1 MGKVIAQI
9 KVMPE
14 DADTDLDALE
24 DALEDALPEGIDL
37 NGINREDVAFGL
49 VALMVNVGVE
59 DEAGG
64 TEAVEEAFAGVENVE
79 SVSVENVGRV

>member
-1 MGKVIAQI
+1 MGQVIAQI

-24 DALEDALPEGIDL
+24 DALAEALPEGAEL

-59 DEAGG
+59 DDEGG
-64 TEAVEEAFAGVENVE
+64 TGAVEEAFAGVNNVE

>member
-14 DADTDLDALE
+14 DADTDLDVLE
-24 DALEDALPEGIDL
+24 AGLEDALPEGAEL
-37 NGINREDVAFGL
+37 NGIKREDVAFGL

-59 DEAGG
+59 DEEGG
-64 TEAVEEAFAGVENVE
+64 TGAVEEAFAGVEDVE
-79 SVSVENVGRV
+79 SVSVEDVGRV

>member
-24 DALEDALPEGIDL
+24 EALGDALPDSAEL
-37 NGINREDVAFGL
+37 NAIEREDVAFGL
-49 VALMVNVGVE
+49 VALMVNVAVE
-59 DEAGG
+59 DEEGG
-64 TEAVEEAFAGVENVE
+64 TGAVEEAFADVDDVE
-79 SVSVENVGRV
+79 SVSVEDVGRI

>member
-9 KVMPE
+9 KVMPD

-24 DALEDALPEGIDL
+24 EGLQDVLPEEAEL
-37 NGINREDVAFGL
+37 NGIKREDVAFGL
-49 VALMVNVGVE
+49 VALLVNVGVE

-64 TEAVEEAFAGVENVE
+64 TEAVEEAFAGLDDVE
-79 SVSVENVGRV
+79 SVSVEDVGRV

>member
-24 DALEDALPEGIDL
+24 DGLEDALPESAEL
-37 NGINREDVAFGL
+37 NAINREDVAFGL
-49 VALMVNVGVE
+49 VALMVNVAVE
-59 DEAGG
+59 DEEGG
-64 TEAVEEAFAGVENVE
+64 TGAVEDAFAEVENVE
-79 SVSVENVGRV
+79 SVSVEDVGRV

>member
-24 DALEDALPEGIDL
+24 AGLEGALPGGAEL
-37 NGINREDVAFGL
+37 NGIKREDVAFGL

-59 DEAGG
+59 DEEGG
-64 TEAVEEAFAGVENVE
+64 TEAVEDAFAGVEDVE
-79 SVSVENVGRV
+79 SVSVEDVGRV

>member
-14 DADTDLDALE
+14 EADTDLDALE
-24 DALEDALPEGIDL
+24 AGLEDALPDSAEL
-37 NGINREDVAFGL
+37 NGIKREDVAFGL

-59 DEAGG
+59 DEEGG
-64 TEAVEEAFAGVENVE
+64 TGAVEEAFSSVENVE
-79 SVSVENVGRV
+79 SVSVEDVGRV

>member
-24 DALEDALPEGIDL
+24 AGLEDALPESAEL
-37 NGINREDVAFGL
+37 NAIKREDVAFGL

-59 DEAGG
+59 DDEGG
-64 TEAVEEAFAGVENVE
+64 TGAVEDAFAEVENVE
-79 SVSVENVGRV
+79 SVSVEDVGRV

>member
-9 KVMPE
+9 KVMPD

-24 DALEDALPEGIDL
+24 DALKDVLPEAAEL
-37 NGINREDVAFGL
+37 NGIKREDVAFGL
-49 VALMVNVGVE
+49 VALLVNVGVE

-64 TEAVEEAFAGVENVE
+64 TEAVEEAFAGIEDVE
-79 SVSVENVGRV
+79 SVSVEDVGRV

>member
-24 DALEDALPEGIDL
+24 GALEDVLPESAEL
-37 NGINREDVAFGL
+37 NGIKREDVAFGL

-59 DEAGG
+59 DEEGG

-79 SVSVENVGRV
+79 SVSVEDVGRV